1 MLRRDGCGEHGWL
14 RIGIIALLLL
24 AVSGMA
30 GAEQTTSSP
39 TGQAPAASATQEP
52 MTKEQAKELFRSVDE
67 ILSFV
72 STDTKL
78 PIEHSVK
85 RKLISRDEVNRYL
98 REKFDEDEGA
108 KRMERAEIVLK
119 KFGLLDRDFHLR
131 PFLLS
136 LLTEQI
142 AGFYD
147 NKTKTVNLLDWIQPD
162 EQKPVLAHELTHALQ
177 DQKVG
182 LTKWSDVGLNGI
194 SHNAQEDNRHLQVD
208 EAETARDAVAEGQ
221 AMAVFV
227 DYTIR
232 STGRT
237 IADAPELTDRMKD
250 QVADTSGSPV
260 MARAPLML
268 QESLLFPYSEGLSFE
283 QAILVKAGKDAAFA
297 GVLAN
302 PPSSSFEIMNPEAY
316 MAHTPVPV
324 LRLPDIHPLLD
335 AEYTP
340 YDLGVMGELDVRM
353 LAELFGGREIATALA
368 PGWDG
373 GVYYAAQRKS
383 AVTAVEKESTASI
396 SLLYYSRWKNA
407 DSARSFMRIYAN
419 QIPRKYSGVVRRS
432 KDEADEEEQVY
443 STNEGDVLISRSGT
457 SVYIGEGF
465 NVALSRKLRDLIA
478 SVQTEGPMKL
488 AALPQH
494 EPTLAMVRL
503 LESFGVMNM
512 SGSQRYTSTGQH

>member
-1 MLRRDGCGEHGWL
+1 MLRRRLCGGGGCLG
-14 RIGIIALLLL
+14 IGIIALVLLV
-24 AVSGMA
+24 ASGIA
-30 GAEQTTSSP
+30 GAEQDTGAA
-39 TGQAPAASATQEP
+39 TGQAPAASGPQAP
-52 MTKEQAKELFRSVDE
+52 MTKEQAKEVFRSVDE

-72 STDTKL
+72 STGTKL

-108 KRMERAEIVLK
+108 KRMERSEIVLK

-283 QAILVKAGKDAAFA
+283 QAILVKAGKDAAYA

-368 PGWDG
+368 PAWDG

-396 SLLYYSRWKNA
+396 SLLYYSRWKNT

-419 QIPRKYSGVVRRS
+419 QIPRKYSEVVRRS

-457 SVYIGEGF
+457 NVYIGEGF
-465 NVALSRKLRDLIA
+465 NLALSRKLRDVIA
-478 SVQTEGPMKL
+478 SVQSEGPMHL
-488 AALPQH
+488 AAIQQH
-494 EPTLAMVRL
+494 EPTLSMAQL
-503 LESFGVMNM
+503 LECFGAMNA
-512 SGSQRYTSTGQH
+512 GSLQRYTSTGQH